1 MSNTHYKQNPI
12 EKTKKKT
19 LKRTLITL
27 GLMLSR
33 VTEGTEGFE
42 EGEGAIGEED
52 KKRDCETEERGP
64 LC

>member
-12 EKTKKKT
+12 EEKKKS
-19 LKRTLITL
+19 KGIITL

-33 VTEGTEGFE
+33 VTGGAEGFE
-42 EGEGAIGEED
+42 EGMGAIEEEEED
-52 KKRDCETEERGP
+52 RKRDCETEERGP